1 MAGKREGPMIQNQ
14 AGRIIGCRL
23 NAWCKSATASLLCA
37 ALLAAFPAE
46 AASPAPIKLAIFD
59 FEFEDFA
66 DRSAGQTPSD
76 TEQLRRVTDEV
87 RQLLAQSG
95 RYSLIDVGSADAV
108 AAKARTLRECN
119 GCDADIALK
128 LRAEQSFVGVVRRI
142 SRTEYT
148 VRFQIRDAG
157 TGAVIASA
165 DSGLRMGADYSWNR
179 GAARLIKDR
188 LLESRTQQ

>member
-1 MAGKREGPMIQNQ
+1 MIEDQTGGNIV
-14 AGRIIGCRL
+14 RCI
-23 NAWCKSATASLLCA
+23 NAWCKSATASSLCA

-46 AASPAPIKLAIFD
+46 AASAAPIKLAIFD
-59 FEFEDFA
+59 FELEDLT
-66 DRSAGQTPSD
+66 DRPSPAGETPSD

-95 RYSLIDVGSADAV
+95 RYSLIDVGSADADAV
-108 AAKARTLRECN
+108 KKHALRDCN
-119 GCDADIALK
+119 GCDAGIALK
-128 LRAEQSFVGVVRRI
+128 LGAEQSFIGVVKRI

-148 VRFQIRDAG
+148 IRFQIRDASTG
-157 TGAVIASA
+157 TVVSTE

>member
-1 MAGKREGPMIQNQ
+1 MIQDQ
-14 AGRIIGCRL
+14 AGGNIVRRIR
-23 NAWCKSATASLLCA
+23 AWRKSATASSLCA

-46 AASPAPIKLAIFD
+46 AASGAPIKLAMFD
-59 FEFEDFA
+59 FELEDFT
-66 DRSAGQTPSD
+66 DRPSPAGETPSD

-95 RYSLIDVGSADAV
+95 RYSLIDVGGADA
-108 AAKARTLRECN
+108 AAVKAHTLRDCN
-119 GCDADIALK
+119 GCDANIALK
-128 LRAEQSFVGVVRRI
+128 LGAEQSFVGVVKRI

-148 VRFQIRDAG
+148 VRFQIRDATTG
-157 TGAVIASA
+157 TVVSRE

-188 LLESRTQQ
+188 LLESQPRQ

>member
-1 MAGKREGPMIQNQ
+1 MTQSQLGG
-14 AGRIIGCRL
+14 IIACRF
-23 NAWCKSATASLLCA
+23 NSWCTSATASLLCA
-37 ALLAAFPAE
+37 ALLAAFPAQ

-59 FEFEDFA
+59 FEFEDFT
-66 DRSAGQTPSD
+66 DRSAGETPSD

-95 RYSLIDVGSADAV
+95 RYSLIDVGGADALAV
-108 AAKARTLRECN
+108 KAHTLRECN

-148 VRFQIRDAG
+148 VRFQIRDAR
-157 TGAVIASA
+157 TGAVVSSE
-165 DSGLRMGADYSWNR
+165 DSGLRMGADYSWSR

-188 LLESRTQQ
+188 LLESRTPQ

>member
-1 MAGKREGPMIQNQ
+1 MIQNQ
-14 AGRIIGCRL
+14 PGGILACRF
-23 NAWCKSATASLLCA
+23 NAWRKSATASLLCA
-37 ALLAAFPAE
+37 AVLAAFPAG
-46 AASPAPIKLAIFD
+46 AASAAPIKLAIFD
-59 FEFEDFA
+59 FEFEDFT
-66 DRSAGQTPSD
+66 DRSAGETPSD

-95 RYSLIDVGSADAV
+95 RYSLIDVGSADAA

-157 TGAVIASA
+157 TGAVVASA
-165 DSGLRMGADYSWNR
+165 DSGLRMGADYSWSR
-179 GAARLIKDR
+179 GASRLIKDR

>member
-1 MAGKREGPMIQNQ
+1 MIEDQTGGNIVR
-14 AGRIIGCRL
+14 RIS
-23 NAWCKSATASLLCA
+23 AWCKSATASSLCA

-46 AASPAPIKLAIFD
+46 AAWAAPIKLAVFD
-59 FEFEDFA
+59 FELEDLT
-66 DRSAGQTPSD
+66 DRPSPAGETPSD

-108 AAKARTLRECN
+108 AVKAHTLRECN
-119 GCDADIALK
+119 GCDADIALQ

-148 VRFQIRDAG
+148 VRFQIRDAR
-157 TGAVIASA
+157 TSAVVSSE
-165 DSGLRMGADYSWNR
+165 DSGLRMGADYSWSR

>member
-1 MAGKREGPMIQNQ
+1 MIQSQ
-14 AGRIIGCRL
+14 LGGIIACRF
-23 NAWCKSATASLLCA
+23 NAWCKSATACFFCA

-59 FEFEDFA
+59 FEFEDFT
-66 DRSAGQTPSD
+66 DRSAGETPSD

-119 GCDADIALK
+119 GCDADIALQ

-148 VRFQIRDAG
+148 VRFQIRDAR
-157 TGAVIASA
+157 TGAVVSSE
-165 DSGLRMGADYSWNR
+165 DSGLRMGADYSWSR

-188 LLESRTQQ
+188 LLESRTPQ

>member
-1 MAGKREGPMIQNQ
+1 MIQNQ
-14 AGRIIGCRL
+14 AGGIIACRF
-23 NAWCKSATASLLCA
+23 NACRKSATASLLCA

-46 AASPAPIKLAIFD
+46 AASPSPIKLAIFD
-59 FEFEDFA
+59 FEFEDFT
-66 DRSAGQTPSD
+66 DRSAGETPSD
-76 TEQLRRVTDEV
+76 TEHLRRVTDEV

-95 RYSLIDVGSADAV
+95 RYSLIDVGSADA
-108 AAKARTLRECN
+108 AAVRAHTLRECN
-119 GCDADIALK
+119 GCDADIALQ

-148 VRFQIRDAG
+148 VRFQIRDAR
-157 TGAVIASA
+157 TSAVVSSEN
-165 DSGLRMGADYSWNR
+165 SGLRMGADYSWSR

>member
-1 MAGKREGPMIQNQ
+1 MIQNQ
-14 AGRIIGCRL
+14 AGAMIIACRF

-46 AASPAPIKLAIFD
+46 AASPAPIKLAMFD
-59 FEFEDFA
+59 FEFEDFT
-66 DRSAGQTPSD
+66 DRSAGETPSD

-108 AAKARTLRECN
+108 AVKAHTLRECN
-119 GCDADIALK
+119 GCDADIALQ

-148 VRFQIRDAG
+148 VRFQIRDAR
-157 TGAVIASA
+157 TSAVVSSEN
-165 DSGLRMGADYSWNR
+165 SGLRMGADYSWSR

>member
-1 MAGKREGPMIQNQ
+1 MIQNPP
-14 AGRIIGCRL
+14 GRIIACRF
-23 NAWCKSATASLLCA
+23 NAWCKSATVSLLCA
-37 ALLAAFPAE
+37 ALLAAFPAKV
-46 AASPAPIKLAIFD
+46 ASAAPIKLAIFD

-66 DRSAGQTPSD
+66 DRSAGETPSD
-76 TEQLRRVTDEV
+76 SEQLRRVTDGV

-95 RYSLIDVGSADAV
+95 RYSLIDVGSADA
-108 AAKARTLRECN
+108 AAVKARTLRECD

-148 VRFQIRDAG
+148 VRFQIRDAS
-157 TGAVIASA
+157 TGAVVSRE
-165 DSGLRMGADYSWNR
+165 DSGLRMGADYSWSR

-188 LLESRTQQ
+188 LLETPQ